1 MSDFAAEG
9 DLQRYLAWLVSRAYA
24 EIHETRER
32 QRVRPWRWFLVDF
45 PIAFRRQIRAFQF
58 AVVLTIAGA
67 AFGGFAIQHD
77 PEAKNVLM
85 PFEGLRMTPAQR
97 VAREREGQGRQLAG
111 NKDRFSAQLITHN
124 TQVAFTT
131 LALGITFGL
140 GTLIVLFYNGV
151 ILGAVALDY
160 IMGGQTVFLLGWLL
174 PHGVIEIP
182 AILIGGQAGLVIAQA
197 MIGWGDRLSR
207 AERMR
212 RVSGD
217 VAMLACGVAVLLVW
231 AGLVEAGI
239 YLAVSR
245 AGVTVRYQDW
255 IRSRGGTG
263 ADRVSFPRGPGT
275 EQCTMTRAE
284 TLSVRTPEGVTF
296 RLLLAGPFH
305 RMTAFLIDFCV
316 IAAAEQVFGVP
327 PLSFSI
333 FGRGRK

>member
-1 MSDFAAEG
+1 
-9 DLQRYLAWLVSRAYA
+9 
-24 EIHETRER
+24 
-32 QRVRPWRWFLVDF
+32 
-45 PIAFRRQIRAFQF
+45 
-58 AVVLTIAGA
+58 LTIAGA

-77 PEAKNVLM
+77 PDAKNVLM

-182 AILIGGQAGLVIAQA
+182 AILIGGQAGLVVAQA

-231 AGLVEAGI
+231 AGLVEAFISQYHEPVLPYALKIGFGLVEALVLTI
-239 YLAVSR
+239 FLSR
-245 AGVTVRYQDW
+245 AGHAR
-255 IRSRGGTG
+255 TG
-263 ADRVSFPRGPGT
+263 AR
-275 EQCTMTRAE
+275 
-284 TLSVRTPEGVTF
+284 
-296 RLLLAGPFH
+296 
-305 RMTAFLIDFCV
+305 
-316 IAAAEQVFGVP
+316 
-327 PLSFSI
+327 
-333 FGRGRK
+333 